1 MRTIL
6 LRFGEL
12 YLKGNNRNIF
22 ESILIENIKKK
33 LEGETFKFSKT
44 FGRYVISDYDEQRES
59 EIVSKLL
66 KVFGLHS
73 LSLAEEVDADYK
85 SIEDA
90 VKKINLGKK
99 TFKVVVKRADK
110 TFPMTSMELAS
121 TLGGVVLKANKEAS
135 VDVYNPEVEINVDI
149 RLNKKAYIFSS
160 SISCQGGL
168 PLGSAGKGLLLLSG
182 GIDSPV
188 AGYLISKRGLKIE
201 ALHFHSYP
209 YTSERAKEKVI
220 TLAKKLSEYCDEIKL
235 HIISFTK
242 VQEAIHMHCAPEFM
256 ITIMRRIMMRI
267 AERICKRDGLLTIV
281 TGESLG
287 QVASQTVQSMTVTN
301 AVVEDLPV
309 LRPCVAMDKE
319 EIMAIAKKIDTYE
332 TSILPYEDCCTV
344 FLPKNPVIKPSIE
357 RAEKEERKLDIES
370 LIGEALE
377 SEEVIV
383 LNSK

>member
-160 SISCQGGL
+160 SISL
-168 PLGSAGKGLLLLSG
+168 
-182 GIDSPV
+182 
-188 AGYLISKRGLKIE
+188 
-201 ALHFHSYP
+201 
-209 YTSERAKEKVI
+209 
-220 TLAKKLSEYCDEIKL
+220 YCSNK
-235 HIISFTK
+235 
-242 VQEAIHMHCAPEFM
+242 A
-256 ITIMRRIMMRI
+256 
-267 AERICKRDGLLTIV
+267 
-281 TGESLG
+281 
-287 QVASQTVQSMTVTN
+287 
-301 AVVEDLPV
+301 
-309 LRPCVAMDKE
+309 LRP
-319 EIMAIAKKIDTYE
+319 
-332 TSILPYEDCCTV
+332 
-344 FLPKNPVIKPSIE
+344 PSP
-357 RAEKEERKLDIES
+357 
-370 LIGEALE
+370 
-377 SEEVIV
+377 
-383 LNSK
+383 

>member
-1 MRTIL
+1 M
-6 LRFGEL
+6 
-12 YLKGNNRNIF
+12 
-22 ESILIENIKKK
+22 
-33 LEGETFKFSKT
+33 
-44 FGRYVISDYDEQRES
+44 
-59 EIVSKLL
+59 

-209 YTSERAKEKVI
+209 YTSERAK
-220 TLAKKLSEYCDEIKL
+220 
-235 HIISFTK
+235 
-242 VQEAIHMHCAPEFM
+242 
-256 ITIMRRIMMRI
+256 
-267 AERICKRDGLLTIV
+267 KR
-281 TGESLG
+281 
-287 QVASQTVQSMTVTN
+287 
-301 AVVEDLPV
+301 
-309 LRPCVAMDKE
+309 
-319 EIMAIAKKIDTYE
+319 
-332 TSILPYEDCCTV
+332 
-344 FLPKNPVIKPSIE
+344 
-357 RAEKEERKLDIES
+357 
-370 LIGEALE
+370 
-377 SEEVIV
+377 
-383 LNSK
+383 